1 VDRRSGWRPTR
12 TSTIRSRSRSREG
25 RPPPESLGQAEW
37 LAEAAAFTF
46 DFDLDPESI
55 ARWSEEV
62 SLIPPEELNAMI
74 HAPNPEDDL
83 SPRALLAHAAFF
95 ADTSM
100 CYHGMRPKESIES
113 YRLFLCAPLLR
124 EIVGN
129 PFRSVPHRV
138 PS

>member
-1 VDRRSGWRPTR
+1 M
-12 TSTIRSRSRSREG
+12 
-25 RPPPESLGQAEW
+25 LCQAEW

-46 DFDLDPESI
+46 DFDSDPEGI

-74 HAPNPEDDL
+74 HAPKPEDDL

-95 ADTSM
+95 ADASM
-100 CYHGMRPKESIES
+100 YYHGMRPKESIES
-113 YRLFLCAPLLR
+113 YRLFLSAPLLR

-129 PFRSVPHRV
+129 PFRSVPHRG